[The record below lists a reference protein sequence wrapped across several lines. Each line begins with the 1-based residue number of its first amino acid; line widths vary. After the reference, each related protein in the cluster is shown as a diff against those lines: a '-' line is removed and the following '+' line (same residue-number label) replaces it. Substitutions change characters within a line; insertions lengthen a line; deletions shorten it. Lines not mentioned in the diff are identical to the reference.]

1 MRQAMAVIR
10 DSLHDDV
17 DGLREAMLEL
27 DVRRSLDNA
36 SPGDSLLLPS
46 EPSESDPHSRSASL
60 TASQHGSRG
69 AELHKAASQDV
80 HAPSGLSQAP
90 LASLNAAAEASERET
105 AAGAANGRGA
115 AAGGAPGGGAN
126 ASGAAPGAGGAC
138 GCSRIGESNDR
149 CGSPPMGRRT
159 QASASTPT
167 TPGLSAAAFGAAT
180 SPRLGPRL
188 LELLPPEG
196 NEASELYIKVIAAR
210 LVVVRL
216 QLNMLAASTNAL
228 VKRLLFPSRSVR
240 CSFWSYTH
248 TEGDISLI
256 IDEDSLVDF
265 PSEATTGSP
274 SCWRAV
280 KLCGRRFAFDETGV
294 VSAMFAPY
302 KERVPLLNISTF
314 STNVTMVEEM
324 QLDTALGAFE
334 LVCKMAEPEEE
345 GEDEADGIYS

>member
-1 MRQAMAVIR
+1 
-10 DSLHDDV
+10 
-17 DGLREAMLEL
+17 
-27 DVRRSLDNA
+27 
-36 SPGDSLLLPS
+36 
-46 EPSESDPHSRSASL
+46 
-60 TASQHGSRG
+60 
-69 AELHKAASQDV
+69 
-80 HAPSGLSQAP
+80 
-90 LASLNAAAEASERET
+90 
-105 AAGAANGRGA
+105 
-115 AAGGAPGGGAN
+115 
-126 ASGAAPGAGGAC
+126 
-138 GCSRIGESNDR
+138 
-149 CGSPPMGRRT
+149 MGRRT